1 MIYNIAKGIYEV
13 SDLKM
18 RENIEHIRELLNKAI
33 EMNADTDE
41 IIKISQMLD
50 KLIVEFMVNKS
61 PLPPST

>member
-1 MIYNIAKGIYEV
+1 M

-61 PLPPST
+61 PLPPQFK

>member
-50 KLIVEFMVNKS
+50 KLIVEFMVKKS